1 MAVQIVLHADMDAFY
16 ASVEQLDNPELKGK
30 PVLVGGNPQG
40 RSVVAACS
48 YEARKYGVH
57 SAMPMSQAVR
67 LCPQGI
73 VVAPRFRRY
82 GEMSGQVMG
91 IFRAITPLVEPI
103 SLDEAFL
110 DITYLVQRGAP
121 LFVAGRD
128 LKERVKEET
137 GLVVSVGIAA
147 CKSVAKIASD
157 RCKPDGLLVVEPG
170 KERAFLAPLPV
181 KELWGVGPKTEE
193 RLLQDGIR
201 TLGDLARQSE
211 SWARERF
218 GKRGP
223 ELLALSRGEDDR
235 PVVAERDAKSIS
247 AEETFENDISDPE
260 AIAFQLS
267 KLCMKVA
274 MRLSKEGVKG
284 KTVTVKLRLA
294 DFTTFTRSASL
305 PAPVADAAAIQR
317 VAQQLVVKELRPG
330 RKFRLLGV
338 GVSGFSDE
346 GQLPLIEQG

>member
-1 MAVQIVLHADMDAFY
+1 VSTTFIIHADLDAFY
-16 ASVEQLDNPELKGK
+16 ASVEQLDNPELRGK
-30 PVLVGGNPQG
+30 AVLVGGSPEG
-40 RSVVAACS
+40 RGVVASCS

-73 VVAPRFRRY
+73 VVSPRFHRY
-82 GEMSGQVMG
+82 EENSRKVMAV
-91 IFRAITPLVEPI
+91 FHAITPLVEPI

-110 DITYLVQRGAP
+110 DVTYLMERGVP
-121 LFVAGRD
+121 PFVAGRD
-128 LKERVKEET
+128 LKERVKEAT
-137 GLVVSVGIAA
+137 GLVISVGLAT

-157 RCKPDGLLVVEPG
+157 RSKPDGLLVVEAG
-170 KERAFLAPLPV
+170 KEREFLAPLPV

-193 RLLQDGIR
+193 RLLAEGIR

-211 SWARERF
+211 EWAKGRF

-235 PVVAERDAKSIS
+235 PVIPEHEVKSIS
-247 AEETFENDISDPE
+247 AEVTFEQDLDDPA

-267 KLCMKVA
+267 KLCLKVA
-274 MRLSKEGVKG
+274 MRLAKEGAKG
-284 KTVTVKLRLA
+284 RTVTVKLRLA
-294 DFTTFTRSASL
+294 DFTTFTRSATL
-305 PAPVADAAAIQR
+305 PALVADAAAIQR
-317 VAQQLVVKELRPG
+317 TAQQLVVKELRPG

-338 GVSGFSDE
+338 GVSSFTDE
-346 GQLPLIEQG
+346 GQLSLLEL